1 MIVGLWNLGKAAQM
15 AIQVRCDF
23 TPGEFDIV
31 RAALRELVV
40 DLDQRIEDEADFSDE
55 WRVLHAQR
63 LLTQELAEKL
73 RS

>member
-1 MIVGLWNLGKAAQM
+1 M

-31 RAALRELVV
+31 RAALRELIA
-40 DLDQRIEDEADFSDE
+40 DYDAQIEDEEQFSDP
-55 WRVLHAQR
+55 WKLLHAQK
-63 LLTQELAEKL
+63 LLASELAEKL